1 MRPIIFWQHYLLLLF
16 RWGLQL
22 EQAVV
27 PFVNRLGVQFHVQNF
42 AGTHIDKDLN
52 SLYML
57 CCYMSPACRSEITV
71 FQFKNDFFPLIDL
84 LQPNLQKKETRFG
97 VLLVINR
104 PLKLLRCL
112 INILH
117 RKYLRLVLAHY

>member
-1 MRPIIFWQHYLLLLF
+1 MKRRKCDKCEMWSIIFWQHYLLLLF

-22 EQAVV
+22 EQAAV

-57 CCYMSPACRSEITV
+57 CCYMSPDTCCSEIIV
-71 FQFKNDFFPLIDL
+71 FQF
-84 LQPNLQKKETRFG
+84 
-97 VLLVINR
+97 
-104 PLKLLRCL
+104 
-112 INILH
+112 
-117 RKYLRLVLAHY
+117 